1 MDDDQS
7 INDILTEISDDDHEN
22 WSDFSIEE
30 ELPSNYREEE
40 RNNNKSKLC
49 QVEWKSKATAAQ
61 DTLETIEMETENL
74 VKSILE
80 ELLDKVFD
88 SNEQSDDVDE
98 EIRILP
104 EIAQETCH
112 CPKGCNDDAF
122 EVEEVNHDLN
132 NNLIIEDFANAL
144 ASEVIHEMLND
155 AKDLQEMEDEDEF
168 FLVLHPP
175 THEESGIKS
184 FSFVPFSSRIFF
196 TRQKIKAEFEFSRQ
210 KLKYN

>member
-7 INDILTEISDDDHEN
+7 INDILDAGDDDHEN

-88 SNEQSDDVDE
+88 SNEQSDVDE

-175 THEESGIKS
+175 THESGIKS
-184 FSFVPFSSRIFF
+184 FSFVPPLSSRIKKNREISK
-196 TRQKIKAEFEFSRQ
+196 T
-210 KLKYN
+210 

>member
-7 INDILTEISDDDHEN
+7 INDILDAGDDDHEN

-49 QVEWKSKATAAQ
+49 QVEKSKATAAQ
-61 DTLETIEMETENL
+61 ATLETIEMETENI

-80 ELLDKVFD
+80 DILYQVFD
-88 SNEQSDDVDE
+88 SEIQESGEISGVQDE
-98 EIRILP
+98 KILP

-144 ASEVIHEMLND
+144 ASEVIH
-155 AKDLQEMEDEDEF
+155 
-168 FLVLHPP
+168 
-175 THEESGIKS
+175 
-184 FSFVPFSSRIFF
+184 
-196 TRQKIKAEFEFSRQ
+196 
-210 KLKYN
+210 

>member
-7 INDILTEISDDDHEN
+7 INDILDAGDDDHEN

-49 QVEWKSKATAAQ
+49 QVEKSKATAAQ
-61 DTLETIEMETENL
+61 ATLETIEMETENI

-80 ELLDKVFD
+80 DILYQVFD
-88 SNEQSDDVDE
+88 SEIQESGEISDVQDE
-98 EIRILP
+98 KILP

-112 CPKGCNDDAF
+112 CPKDNLEAF
-122 EVEEVNHDLN
+122 ENEVNNDLN
-132 NNLIIEDFANAL
+132 NILIIEDFANAL

-175 THEESGIKS
+175 THESGIKS
-184 FSFVPFSSRIFF
+184 FSFVPPLSSRIKKNREISK
-196 TRQKIKAEFEFSRQ
+196 TWEFEFSRQ
-210 KLKYN
+210 N

>member
-7 INDILTEISDDDHEN
+7 INDILDAGDDDHEN

-175 THEESGIKS
+175 THESGIKS
-184 FSFVPFSSRIFF
+184 FSFVPPLSSRIKKNREISK
-196 TRQKIKAEFEFSRQ
+196 T
-210 KLKYN
+210 